1 MSSRAPSVTLNAPSE
16 ITTRPHLAWLAL
28 GAVLTGTLTGTL
40 GNSMANVALP
50 SVMTSFNVAV
60 GDALWVVT
68 IYILMYSVPM
78 PVFGRL
84 GDLHGYKRLYVASLS
99 LFALF
104 SLLAGLAP
112 NFPLLLIFRALQG
125 LANAPTLPAVMGII
139 ALMFPPERRGQAMGV
154 WAFANSAS
162 HAVGPP
168 LSGFLVQFWG
178 WSGIFLVLVPLSLIG
193 VALIVY
199 LVPADGKQGSGGF
212 DYAGAGTFMVA
223 MLGLMAA
230 LTQGPKE
237 GWASAIVVIAGAAFL
252 FFILL
257 LIRIERTAHAPFID
271 ARLFSNRPYAAAC
284 SVISLQVLLQFGL
297 ALILPL
303 FLVRIQGQ
311 SSTLT
316 GIVVFSLPMTMAVVA
331 PFAGR
336 LADRRGNRIVS
347 FAGMLMV
354 ALGALTLF
362 ALDVTTPPLAL
373 MTMLITIGLGMG
385 FVQSP
390 TAAAVSQVAPQEK
403 LGVALG
409 LYNMI
414 RFMGGML
421 GTTIFGIMLDIA
433 APQLGLLGAFRID
446 FGLVA
451 ILASLAAL
459 FTFYLPGT
467 PGRPQTRQVVQER

>member
-1 MSSRAPSVTLNAPSE
+1 MSSGASSVPSQTLPVVR
-16 ITTRPHLAWLAL
+16 TRPRLAWLAL

-40 GNSMANVALP
+40 GNSMSNVALP
-50 SVMTSFNVAV
+50 SVMTAFNVAV

-68 IYILMYSVPM
+68 LYILMFSVPM

-84 GDLHGYKRLYVASLS
+84 GDLFGYKRLYVTSLS

-112 NFPLLLIFRALQG
+112 NFGLLLFFRALQG

-139 ALMFPPERRGQAMGV
+139 ALMFPPEERGQALGV
-154 WAFANSAS
+154 WAFVNSTG

-168 LSGFLVQFWG
+168 LSGFIVQAWG
-178 WSGIFLVLVPLSLIG
+178 WSGIFLILVPLTLIG
-193 VALIVY
+193 VVLVAY
-199 LVPADGKQGSGGF
+199 LVPADGKHGRGGF
-212 DYAGAGTFMVA
+212 DYAGAATFMVA
-223 MLGLMAA
+223 MLGLMVG
-230 LTQGPKE
+230 LTQGPKV
-237 GWASAIVVIAGAAFL
+237 GWTSAIVLVAGAAFL
-252 FFILL
+252 GFIVMLA
-257 LIRIERTAHAPFID
+257 RIERAAPAPFID
-271 ARLFSNRPYAAAC
+271 ARLFQNRAYSAAVG
-284 SVISLQVLLQFGL
+284 VISLQVFLQFGL

-311 SSTLT
+311 SSSLT
-316 GIVVFSLPMTMAVVA
+316 GLVVFSLPMTMAIVA

-336 LADRRGNRIVS
+336 LADQRGNRMISFIGMSIV
-347 FAGMLMV
+347 AIGAAALIGLDV
-354 ALGALTLF
+354 ATPAF
-362 ALDVTTPPLAL
+362 ALMA
-373 MTMLITIGLGMG
+373 MLIVIGMGMG

-390 TAAAVSQVAPQEK
+390 TAASVTQVAPQEK

-433 APQLGLLGAFRID
+433 SPQLGLLSAFRFD
-446 FGLVA
+446 FGIVV
-451 ILASLAAL
+451 ILGGFAAL
-459 FTFYLPGT
+459 LTLSLPGRLT
-467 PGRPQTRQVVQER
+467 RSTGR